1 MDADSSRA
9 TARQHYTASN
19 FPVHASGRSFTIQHI
34 EHRCYAWQ
42 VQKDA
47 LQRDYSNIKYEQPYQ
62 TAMYNQSVL
71 CEAKR
76 WHVHS
81 YEEAIIDL
89 TPKDLTVMPP
99 TFDMCQLGTKDKVIS
114 GWR

>member
-1 MDADSSRA
+1 M
-9 TARQHYTASN
+9 
-19 FPVHASGRSFTIQHI
+19 
-34 EHRCYAWQ
+34 
-42 VQKDA
+42 QKDA

-62 TAMYNQSVL
+62 TAMYHQSVL

-89 TPKDLTVMPP
+89 TPKDLMVLPP
-99 TFDMCQLGTKDKVIS
+99 TFHMCQPGTKDGVIS
-114 GWR
+114 GWKTDPL

>member
-1 MDADSSRA
+1 MCC
-9 TARQHYTASN
+9 
-19 FPVHASGRSFTIQHI
+19 V
-34 EHRCYAWQ
+34 WQ

-62 TAMYNQSVL
+62 TAMYTQSVL

-81 YEEAIIDL
+81 YEEAVTDL
-89 TPKDLTVMPP
+89 TPQDLQV
-99 TFDMCQLGTKDKVIS
+99 
-114 GWR
+114 

>member
-1 MDADSSRA
+1 MLESSVIDMICHVSIMICQPSSTIIPAEHHSRA
-9 TARQHYTASN
+9 R
-19 FPVHASGRSFTIQHI
+19 
-34 EHRCYAWQ
+34 Q

-81 YEEAIIDL
+81 YEEAITDL
-89 TPKDLTVMPP
+89 TPKDLQVTPP
-99 TFDMCQLGTKDKVIS
+99 PCDRCQLTLH
-114 GWR
+114 